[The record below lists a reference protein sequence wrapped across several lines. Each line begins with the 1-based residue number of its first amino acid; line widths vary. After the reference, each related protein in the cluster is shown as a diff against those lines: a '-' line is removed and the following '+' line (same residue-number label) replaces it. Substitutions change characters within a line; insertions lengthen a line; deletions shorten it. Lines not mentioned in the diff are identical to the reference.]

1 MEIPN
6 NDNLKA
12 RISSENLSQKRSLEN
27 LKASLNLAYK
37 LVAKANRKA
46 HQNNKRLYDRR
57 AKVRNFEENDLV
69 YLYNPAK
76 KPGLTRKFHKP
87 WTGPFKIV
95 KKISD
100 LNYRIVDQNGK
111 LQVVHVNRLKRAYNT

>member
-1 MEIPN
+1 MENPN

-12 RISSENLSQKRSLEN
+12 WISSEILSQKRSLEN

-37 LVAKANRKA
+37 VVAKANRKA
-46 HQNNKRLYDRR
+46 HLNNKRLYDRI
-57 AKVRNFEENDLV
+57 AKFCDSKANDLV

-76 KPGLTRKFHKP
+76 KPGLTWKFHKP
-87 WTGPFKIV
+87 WTGPFNIV

-100 LNYRIVDQNGK
+100 K
-111 LQVVHVNRLKRAYNT
+111 L